1 MSVIAGL
8 PLISVQFMDR
18 RGLKMAKKEEKVEKV
33 EKVDKKAILLGELEG
48 LKTLN
53 TTKAKDLVVEIL
65 KLI

>member
-1 MSVIAGL
+1 
-8 PLISVQFMDR
+8 
-18 RGLKMAKKEEKVEKV
+18 MAKKEEKVEKV